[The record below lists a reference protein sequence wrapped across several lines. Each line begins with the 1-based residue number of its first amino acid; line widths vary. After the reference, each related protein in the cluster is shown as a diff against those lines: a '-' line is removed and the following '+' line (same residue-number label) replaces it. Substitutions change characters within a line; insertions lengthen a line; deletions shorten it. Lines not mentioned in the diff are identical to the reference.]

1 MTKSLITKK
10 QIQIDAPVAKVWE
23 VLIAPK
29 YIRQWDDLPQD
40 FGDYYLE
47 LGRTI
52 EWTGFSRS
60 SVTTCDPLEKLVLHL
75 YAFKWE
81 LPASDYDIAYTY
93 LLTEESGGTR
103 LTLEIGDFGVLE
115 DGESYYVTSEEFA
128 GSALEKIKSLAENR
142 V

>member
-10 QIQIDAPVAKVWE
+10 QVQIEAPVAKVWE

-52 EWTGFSRS
+52 EWTGFSRLT
-60 SVTTCDPLEKLVLHL
+60 VTTCDPLEKLVLKL
-75 YAFKWE
+75 YTFKWE
-81 LPASDYDIAYTY
+81 LPATDYDIAYTY
-93 LLTEESGGTR
+93 QLTEAESGAR

-115 DGESYYVTSEEFA
+115 DGESYYQTSEEFA
-128 GSALEKIKSLAENR
+128 AQALEKIKSLAENR